1 MKQVDEMFY
10 SNYMSSGMSFKMI
23 IFK

>member
-10 SNYMSSGMSFKMI
+10 SNYMSSGLSSKKDHI
-23 IFK
+23 

>member
-10 SNYMSSGMSFKMI
+10 SNYMSSGMSFKNDHI
-23 IFK
+23 